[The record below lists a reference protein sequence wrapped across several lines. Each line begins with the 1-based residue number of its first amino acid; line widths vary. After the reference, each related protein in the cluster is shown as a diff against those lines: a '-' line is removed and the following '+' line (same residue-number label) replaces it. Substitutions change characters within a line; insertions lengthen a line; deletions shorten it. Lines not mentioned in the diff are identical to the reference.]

1 MERGWSNNKAMGWI
15 DDKVWVKADN
25 NDGFDVDDKS
35 LVYMA
40 KGWNDDKVEL
50 PCIAEIQLD
59 NTQEL
64 DDDYDDKVVEQRTCG
79 KETGQGIDDNWAH
92 YDKMKTGSICGKKV
106 LELTSRFCMEFL
118 VCDDELVLQ

>member
-1 MERGWSNNKAMGWI
+1 MGWC

-25 NDGFDVDDKS
+25 IDGFDVDDKS

-50 PCIAEIQLD
+50 LCIAEIQFD

-64 DDDYDDKVVEQRTCG
+64 DDDYDDNKVVE
-79 KETGQGIDDNWAH
+79 
-92 YDKMKTGSICGKKV
+92 
-106 LELTSRFCMEFL
+106 
-118 VCDDELVLQ
+118 